1 VIAFSNFPLENIML
15 RTVGAILAAS
25 LAAPY
30 VASLLIHVL
39 TALVGASTETSL
51 LLAAPSYFD
60 GFLDLL
66 KFLVIGT
73 FGAMMFGVPIILGAS
88 LVACALH
95 VFALHTKRYVI
106 ASGSGLG
113 CVSLTLLFVQER
125 SDPWIYPMAGL
136 LSGAI
141 CGWVYWR
148 IAIGRTPDGPHAID
162 PA

>member
-1 VIAFSNFPLENIML
+1 ML
-15 RTVGAILAAS
+15 RMMGAILAAS
-25 LAAPY
+25 LAVPY
-30 VASLLIHVL
+30 AASFFIYALI
-39 TALVGASTETSL
+39 ALVGACTDTNL
-51 LLAAPSYFD
+51 LLGAPSYLD

-125 SDPWIYPMAGL
+125 SDAWIYPMAGL
-136 LSGAI
+136 ISGAI